1 MDLNQFNQQLRLFR
15 NGLCL
20 FMIALMTIGGF
31 IMLYT
36 FYPESSLFLMSAP
49 IEKQM
54 ESSDSL
60 ARSPVKSIEIQDG
73 VHLET
78 GFVKD
83 EGMRVVI
90 NNCTNCHSAKL
101 VTQNRM
107 SREAWQATIKWMQE
121 TQNLWDLGENEPI
134 ILDYL
139 AKNYAPESKG
149 RRQNL
154 TIDKWYV
161 LEQ

>member
-1 MDLNQFNQQLRLFR
+1 MQPDQFNKQLKLLR

-20 FMIALMTIGGF
+20 FVIALMSLGGLVV
-31 IMLYT
+31 LYT
-36 FYPESSLFLMSAP
+36 FYPESSLFTVKEANQ
-49 IEKQM
+49 KQF
-54 ESSDSL
+54 ETSDSL
-60 ARSPVKSIEIQDG
+60 SVPLVNSQEGEYD
-73 VHLET
+73 LET
-78 GFVKD
+78 GFIEDV
-83 EGMRVVI
+83 GMSAVV
-90 NNCTNCHSAKL
+90 NNCTNCHSARL

-107 SREAWQATIKWMQE
+107 SREAWKATIKWMQE
-121 TQNLWDLGENEPI
+121 TQNLWDLGEKEPI